1 MGRRPRSTTPV
12 ASAALLL
19 TLALLAVGTES
30 GAQEASPTTV
40 EVAVGANVTSG
51 RYGLADRTTLV
62 DLPLSVEAQ
71 HGDFRVSA
79 SLPYLWIEGPFF
91 VLPNTDGGA
100 PRPPAPPRDDDGM
113 GSPGEPPPPPP
124 PESDTIVDTRDGI
137 GDVDLIFTYLVPPI
151 GDRWPYVDLGVRLKL
166 PTASRGDFLGT
177 GEIDVR
183 PQVDLVLPLGDL
195 MAIAGLGYQIN
206 GDGSGV
212 DYRDTLSV
220 YGGFLAQVGAELSLG
235 LSYEW
240 QQSASR
246 VFDSTH
252 ELLPFASWDPW
263 PDWTVS
269 AYGDVG
275 LSEGAPD
282 YGGGLRLGRRF
293 RL

>member
-1 MGRRPRSTTPV
+1 MIEFKLPNLGEGMESGTVVGVLVKPGDVLEADQAVLEIEADKATVELPCPHAGAVTAIHVKEGDQVSTGDPV
-12 ASAALLL
+12 L
-19 TLALLAVGTES
+19 TLDADLQDDPAMIPDFVERIDA
-30 GAQEASPTTV
+30 GA
-40 EVAVGANVTSG
+40 
-51 RYGLADRTTLV
+51 
-62 DLPLSVEAQ
+62 
-71 HGDFRVSA
+71 
-79 SLPYLWIEGPFF
+79 
-91 VLPNTDGGA
+91 
-100 PRPPAPPRDDDGM
+100 
-113 GSPGEPPPPPP
+113 
-124 PESDTIVDTRDGI
+124 
-137 GDVDLIFTYLVPPI
+137 
-151 GDRWPYVDLGVRLKL
+151 
-166 PTASRGDFLGT
+166 
-177 GEIDVR
+177 
-183 PQVDLVLPLGDL
+183 DLVSGWKKRRNDPLGKTFPSKVFNWMVRKL
-195 MAIAGLGYQIN
+195 
-206 GDGSGV
+206 SGIPLR
-212 DYRDTLSV
+212 DFNCGFKAYRIECIRELSV